1 MCCCCCSSV
10 PTSVP
15 FPRSC
20 HEGFTITAPLL
31 LSQNAVFA
39 YLLEIWQN
47 CQQVATHR
55 CPSSLH
61 THMYVF
67 IRLSRA
73 HRIHAQLPQEH
84 KGCLFG
90 VLSLSVCSCLA
101 VKKKSS
107 RECQASRLPIQVC
120 SQCQQQHTQP
130 ALAWCINVGQFLPKG
145 MWMVLWK
152 KVSGSNSETHEE
164 NTNVYTVSASC

>member
-47 CQQVATHR
+47 CQQVATDR

-61 THMYVF
+61 AHMYVF

-101 VKKKSS
+101 VKKNPLGNAKPQD
-107 RECQASRLPIQVC
+107 CPYKCA
-120 SQCQQQHTQP
+120 H
-130 ALAWCINVGQFLPKG
+130 
-145 MWMVLWK
+145 
-152 KVSGSNSETHEE
+152 
-164 NTNVYTVSASC
+164 SASSNTLNQLWLDV